1 MIIEKSNIN
10 KIGNKKGFFNHEDI
24 NFYKKEGENDSI
36 SFITNYCQNIIDNNF
51 CNFLSEECYKEINNK
66 YIKSDI
72 FNFTSF
78 INSCK
83 TYNNISELKN
93 DFNKIIKSNNQEIE
107 YCYNIIYNYLSSISL
122 LISQKKFLEKE
133 NNYKELFEILKIFDQ
148 NFIISNNKS
157 IPMKMEII
165 NILKNIY
172 RILLKSINYKEKF
185 DCIEI
190 INNKIKI
197 IEISIQNINLSE
209 NKIDKFSKNINQ
221 NKNESVNET
230 NINKKS
236 DFENSEIIIHFD
248 SYKNNNKF
256 DYNDKQINNLDNDN
270 NISKLNKGQF
280 IDDNSFDEKS
290 LQKDSNFL
298 YDKNDNLINNKKTK
312 KKKKHKKKEK
322 INEEYKYSVKKKEE
336 QVSYNYENIMCPP
349 IKGDDDSD

>member
-10 KIGNKKGFFNHEDI
+10 KIRNKKDFFIHEDN

-36 SFITNYCQNIIDNNF
+36 SYISNNCQNIIDNNF

-66 YIKSDI
+66 YLKNDI

-83 TYNNISELKN
+83 TYNNITELKN
-93 DFNKIIKSNNQEIE
+93 DFNKIIKGNNQEIE
-107 YCYNIIYNYLSSISL
+107 YYYNIIYNYLSSISL
-122 LISQKKFLEKE
+122 LISQKQFLEKE
-133 NNYKELFEILKIFDQ
+133 NNYRELFEILKIFDQ

-157 IPMKMEII
+157 NAIKQEII
-165 NILKNIY
+165 NILKSIY
-172 RILLKSINYKEKF
+172 RTLLKSINYKEKF
-185 DCIEI
+185 NCIEI

-197 IEISIQNINLSE
+197 IENNINNINLND
-209 NKIDKFSKNINQ
+209 NKIENISKNKNW

-230 NINKKS
+230 NLNKKS
-236 DFENSEIIIHFD
+236 DFEKNEIIIHFD
-248 SYKNNNKF
+248 SYKKNNNF

-270 NISKLNKGQF
+270 NISKLNEAQF

-290 LQKDSNFL
+290 FQKDTNIL
-298 YDKNDNLINNKKTK
+298 NDKNDNLKNNKKAI

-322 INEEYKYSVKKKEE
+322 IKEENKYCIKKKEE
-336 QVSYNYENIMCPP
+336 QTSYNYENIMCPP
-349 IKGDDDSD
+349 IKRDDESD